1 MNTTATYIS
10 ELLYRYECVIV
21 PGFGAFLTKRQS
33 ASIQESTH
41 AFFPPQK
48 LISFNSQLQN
58 NDGLLANY
66 IAQAENISYTDA
78 VAKIQRYVL
87 SLHNK
92 IDQGKHLVL
101 EGIGSFYSSTENTLH
116 FEPSQEVNYLTEAF
130 GLSSFISPSILRE
143 KQEAP
148 KVLSQVNRETYKEQV
163 EALEE
168 TTPIAF
174 TPEKR
179 RGGRPYMKY
188 AAIAI
193 LALGIG
199 GFLGLSKINS
209 DNTAYN
215 DNLIVETTNQ
225 AGNKIQQ
232 ATFEISSPLPAINLT
247 TIKTEAAVPILDENS
262 SLTTKYHVVAG
273 AYRIKTNAKKKVQ
286 KLKAQGFN
294 ATLIGV
300 NKFGLHQVVYSSFT
314 NRNEALL
321 ALSKIKKQ
329 QDTNAWLLIKEL

>member
-1 MNTTATYIS
+1 MNITAKYIS
-10 ELLYRYECVIV
+10 ELLYRYECVII
-21 PGFGAFLTKRQS
+21 PGFGAFLTKRQP
-33 ASIQESTH
+33 ASIQEFTH

-92 IDQGKHLVL
+92 IDQGKHVVL
-101 EGIGSFYSSTENTLH
+101 EGIGSFYSSTENTLQ

-143 KQEAP
+143 KQEIPVA
-148 KVLSQVNRETYKEQV
+148 LSQVNRETYKEQV

-179 RGGRPYMKY
+179 GERPYMKY

-193 LALGIG
+193 IALGIG

-209 DNTAYN
+209 DNKTYN
-215 DNLIVETTNQ
+215 DNLIVE
-225 AGNKIQQ
+225 ADNKAENRIQQ

-247 TIKTEAAVPILDENS
+247 TIKTEDTQLITNEDT
-262 SLTTKYHVVAG
+262 SLLVKYHIVAG
-273 AYRIKTNAKKKVQ
+273 AYRIKANAKKKVQ
-286 KLKAQGFN
+286 KLKALGFN
-294 ATLIGV
+294 SELIGV
-300 NKFGLHQVVYSSFT
+300 NKFGLHQVVYHSYAH
-314 NRNEALL
+314 RNEALL

-329 QDTNAWLLIKEL
+329 QDSNAWLLIKEL